1 MHGWTSRQRNAAI
14 ASFLSWTLDAFD
26 FFLLVF
32 LLSDIAHSFHVDLEE
47 VTLAILLTL
56 AVRPV
61 GALIFGRAAEKFGR
75 KPILMLNIVFF
86 SAFELLSAAAPSLML
101 FFLLR
106 VLYGVAM
113 GGIWGVASSL
123 AMETIPDRSRGLMS
137 GLFQAGYPFGYLLAA
152 VAYGLLFTQL
162 GWRGMFVIGAAPVL
176 LLPFIYFCVEES
188 PVWLAAR
195 QSKAST
201 ALLPVLRSHWKL
213 CLYLVV
219 LMAAFNFFSHGT
231 QDLYPVFLKVQHGFE
246 PKTVSIIA
254 VCYNIASIIGGVF
267 FGSLSEKIGRRKAI
281 MSAALLAL
289 PVIVQNLITTSL
301 GFLDTFMVGL
311 LGSDQMS
318 AVTVANVPV
327 FIIQLVVFGLQS
339 GSSVLISQYW
349 GRGDRESINR
359 VMGIGFMIAG
369 GVSVLFA
376 AILCAFP
383 AQVLYL
389 ITDNLTLV
397 ELAEPYL
404 RIVGFS
410 YIFNSLSSIY
420 IGMQRSIENP
430 RFGMIVFAISMLCNT
445 LGNYVLIFGKLGLPA
460 LGITGA
466 AVATLLSRV
475 VEFVV
480 AFSYAFH
487 CRTMPLMKHA
497 IFHPGMDMLRKF
509 LRYSAPVLINETLWG
524 TGFSMITVIMGHMAN
539 SSDLI
544 AAYTLAGNIDK
555 LMTSG
560 VFGIAAAVSVIVGKE
575 IGTGNLKGVYNIG
588 RALCFTAFAFGIVL
602 GIAEYT
608 MFVTLMQPF
617 VMPLFSLSA
626 VAERL
631 CTVMLT
637 CYACAIPLHSFST
650 TMAVGVL
657 RGGGDV
663 NASLVIDNVPLWF
676 GTLPLMCLLGLV
688 LKVPN
693 EVFCLCLMIEY
704 ILKTPLGLIRLRS
717 GKWVRDL
724 TKG

>member
-1 MHGWTSRQRNAAI
+1 M
-14 ASFLSWTLDAFD
+14 
-26 FFLLVF
+26 
-32 LLSDIAHSFHVDLEE
+32 
-47 VTLAILLTL
+47 
-56 AVRPV
+56 
-61 GALIFGRAAEKFGR
+61 
-75 KPILMLNIVFF
+75 F
-86 SAFELLSAAAPSLML
+86 SYLHQPKGFYKHL
-101 FFLLR
+101 F
-106 VLYGVAM
+106 
-113 GGIWGVASSL
+113 
-123 AMETIPDRSRGLMS
+123 
-137 GLFQAGYPFGYLLAA
+137 
-152 VAYGLLFTQL
+152 
-162 GWRGMFVIGAAPVL
+162 
-176 LLPFIYFCVEES
+176 
-188 PVWLAAR
+188 
-195 QSKAST
+195 
-201 ALLPVLRSHWKL
+201 
-213 CLYLVV
+213 
-219 LMAAFNFFSHGT
+219 
-231 QDLYPVFLKVQHGFE
+231 
-246 PKTVSIIA
+246 
-254 VCYNIASIIGGVF
+254 
-267 FGSLSEKIGRRKAI
+267 
-281 MSAALLAL
+281 LLAL

-445 LGNYVLIFGKLGLPA
+445 LGNYVLIFGKLGLPV

-480 AFSYAFH
+480 AFSYAFR

-497 IFHPGMDMLRKF
+497 ILRPGMDMLRKF

-560 VFGIAAAVSVIVGKE
+560 VFGIAAAVVVFYLSLTGEYGGPSYGMRYLVPVIPVFWLVISRWILSWKQAVWKAAAG
-575 IGTGNLKGVYNIG
+575 GC
-588 RALCFTAFAFGIVL
+588 R
-602 GIAEYT
+602 
-608 MFVTLMQPF
+608 
-617 VMPLFSLSA
+617 LFY
-626 VAERL
+626 RL
-631 CTVMLT
+631 CLFRFRRVRLT
-637 CYACAIPLHSFST
+637 HPARAASRWPR
-650 TMAVGVL
+650 
-657 RGGGDV
+657 RG
-663 NASLVIDNVPLWF
+663 S
-676 GTLPLMCLLGLV
+676 
-688 LKVPN
+688 
-693 EVFCLCLMIEY
+693 
-704 ILKTPLGLIRLRS
+704 S
-717 GKWVRDL
+717 
-724 TKG
+724 

>member
-1 MHGWTSRQRNAAI
+1 M
-14 ASFLSWTLDAFD
+14 
-26 FFLLVF
+26 
-32 LLSDIAHSFHVDLEE
+32 
-47 VTLAILLTL
+47 
-56 AVRPV
+56 
-61 GALIFGRAAEKFGR
+61 
-75 KPILMLNIVFF
+75 F
-86 SAFELLSAAAPSLML
+86 SYLHQPKGFYKHL
-101 FFLLR
+101 F
-106 VLYGVAM
+106 
-113 GGIWGVASSL
+113 
-123 AMETIPDRSRGLMS
+123 
-137 GLFQAGYPFGYLLAA
+137 
-152 VAYGLLFTQL
+152 
-162 GWRGMFVIGAAPVL
+162 
-176 LLPFIYFCVEES
+176 
-188 PVWLAAR
+188 
-195 QSKAST
+195 
-201 ALLPVLRSHWKL
+201 
-213 CLYLVV
+213 
-219 LMAAFNFFSHGT
+219 
-231 QDLYPVFLKVQHGFE
+231 
-246 PKTVSIIA
+246 
-254 VCYNIASIIGGVF
+254 
-267 FGSLSEKIGRRKAI
+267 
-281 MSAALLAL
+281 LLAL

-480 AFSYAFH
+480 AFSYAFR

-497 IFHPGMDMLRKF
+497 ILRPGMDMLRKF

-560 VFGIAAAVSVIVGKE
+560 VFGIADAVSVIVGKE
-575 IGTGNLKGVYNIG
+575 IGIG
-588 RALCFTAFAFGIVL
+588 SSHESVVRIGKAVCLTAFLFALAL
-602 GIAEYT
+602 G
-608 MFVTLMQPF
+608 
-617 VMPLFSLSA
+617 
-626 VAERL
+626 
-631 CTVMLT
+631 
-637 CYACAIPLHSFST
+637 
-650 TMAVGVL
+650 GVL
-657 RGGGDV
+657 RAHGIQNIEDGMALFQRRPDLLPVSAAAVQLRLMPVLHPDAEPLNGRLELALKVGGVGRGVGAEGVAYVHVGLADAVLQVGGIRQGGDIGRHLTHPVKLVPRQQEARPLALALQRFRHEQGGGDV
-663 NASLVIDNVPLWF
+663 PEIAYVP
-676 GTLPLMCLLGLV
+676 
-688 LKVPN
+688 
-693 EVFCLCLMIEY
+693 
-704 ILKTPLGLIRLRS
+704 RS
-717 GKWVRDL
+717 GGTVARRAGIDL
-724 TKG
+724 LVGILFNDSLCDLV

>member
-1 MHGWTSRQRNAAI
+1 M
-14 ASFLSWTLDAFD
+14 
-26 FFLLVF
+26 
-32 LLSDIAHSFHVDLEE
+32 
-47 VTLAILLTL
+47 
-56 AVRPV
+56 
-61 GALIFGRAAEKFGR
+61 
-75 KPILMLNIVFF
+75 F
-86 SAFELLSAAAPSLML
+86 SYLHQPKGFYKHL
-101 FFLLR
+101 F
-106 VLYGVAM
+106 
-113 GGIWGVASSL
+113 
-123 AMETIPDRSRGLMS
+123 
-137 GLFQAGYPFGYLLAA
+137 
-152 VAYGLLFTQL
+152 
-162 GWRGMFVIGAAPVL
+162 
-176 LLPFIYFCVEES
+176 
-188 PVWLAAR
+188 
-195 QSKAST
+195 
-201 ALLPVLRSHWKL
+201 
-213 CLYLVV
+213 
-219 LMAAFNFFSHGT
+219 
-231 QDLYPVFLKVQHGFE
+231 
-246 PKTVSIIA
+246 
-254 VCYNIASIIGGVF
+254 
-267 FGSLSEKIGRRKAI
+267 
-281 MSAALLAL
+281 LLAL

-480 AFSYAFH
+480 AFSYAFR

-497 IFHPGMDMLRKF
+497 ILRPGMDMLRKF

-539 SSDLI
+539 SGDLI

-602 GIAEYT
+602 GLAEYT
-608 MFVTLMQPF
+608 MFVTLMRPF

-626 VAERL
+626 VAKRL
-631 CTVMLT
+631 CSVMLMHMEGE
-637 CYACAIPLHSFST
+637 ACDIAMYMMGILMLVQPVSSVSLT
-650 TMAVGVL
+650 NIVGVL

-663 NASLVIDNVPLWF
+663 NASLVIDNFPLWC
-676 GTLPLMCLLGLV
+676 GTLPMMCLLGLV

-704 ILKTPLGLIRLRS
+704 IIKSPLGLYRLHS
-717 GKWVRDL
+717 GKWIHDITRIDE
-724 TKG
+724 

>member
-1 MHGWTSRQRNAAI
+1 M
-14 ASFLSWTLDAFD
+14 
-26 FFLLVF
+26 
-32 LLSDIAHSFHVDLEE
+32 
-47 VTLAILLTL
+47 
-56 AVRPV
+56 
-61 GALIFGRAAEKFGR
+61 
-75 KPILMLNIVFF
+75 F
-86 SAFELLSAAAPSLML
+86 SYLHQPKGFYKRL
-101 FFLLR
+101 F
-106 VLYGVAM
+106 
-113 GGIWGVASSL
+113 
-123 AMETIPDRSRGLMS
+123 
-137 GLFQAGYPFGYLLAA
+137 
-152 VAYGLLFTQL
+152 
-162 GWRGMFVIGAAPVL
+162 
-176 LLPFIYFCVEES
+176 
-188 PVWLAAR
+188 
-195 QSKAST
+195 
-201 ALLPVLRSHWKL
+201 
-213 CLYLVV
+213 
-219 LMAAFNFFSHGT
+219 
-231 QDLYPVFLKVQHGFE
+231 
-246 PKTVSIIA
+246 
-254 VCYNIASIIGGVF
+254 
-267 FGSLSEKIGRRKAI
+267 
-281 MSAALLAL
+281 LLAL
-289 PVIVQNLITTSL
+289 PVIVQNFITTSL

-327 FIIQLVVFGLQS
+327 FIIQLIVFGLQS

-359 VMGIGFMIAG
+359 VMGIGFFIAG

-376 AILCAFP
+376 IVLCAFP

-397 ELAEPYL
+397 TLAEPYL

-410 YIFNSLSSIY
+410 YIFNSISSIY

-430 RFGMIVFAISMLCNT
+430 RFGMIVFATSMLCNT
-445 LGNYVLIFGKLGLPA
+445 IGNYVLIFGKLGLPA

-475 VEFVV
+475 VEFVIV
-480 AFSYAFH
+480 VFYAFR
-487 CRTMPLMKHA
+487 CRTMPLMPHA
-497 IFHPGMDMLRKF
+497 IFHPGMDMLHRF

-524 TGFSMITVIMGHMAN
+524 TGFSLITVIMGHMTE

-544 AAYTLAGNIDK
+544 AAYTLAGNIDR

-560 VFGIAAAVSVIVGKE
+560 IYGIAAAAAVIVGKE

-588 RALCFTAFAFGIVL
+588 RALCFTSLIFGIGLGVL
-602 GIAEYT
+602 EYT
-608 MFVTLMQPF
+608 MFVTLMRPF

-626 VAERL
+626 LSEQL
-631 CTVMLT
+631 CGVMLI
-637 CYACAIPLHSFST
+637 CYACAIPLHSFSS

-688 LKVPN
+688 LKVSN

-717 GKWVRDL
+717 GKWIHDITRIE
-724 TKG
+724 